1 MSGLRLKPFV
11 RRLFSGLVYYSGYC
25 TWASRGAHILCYHD
39 ITDRPISA
47 FAVSTRD
54 FAAQMRFLA
63 ENCAPVSVQQL
74 VDMIRQDRPI
84 PSRAVAVTIDDGY
97 LGVYT
102 RAYPILKDYAIPATI
117 FLPTHCLDGDIR
129 RYAPRDWAQ
138 AEFMAWDQARVM
150 AGGGITFG
158 SHTLDHLSLP
168 TLEPAQLMEQ
178 LVTSKARIEAEIG
191 QRVAGFSYPYG
202 LPRDYRGT
210 ERYVAEAG
218 YAWAVTGVH
227 GSVRPA
233 SDVFA
238 LRRVKVEK
246 DDGLCVF
253 RRLVRGAMDP
263 WQIVDLL
270 RR

>member
-1 MSGLRLKPFV
+1 MIRSRLKPFV

-25 TWASRGAHILCYHD
+25 AWTSQGAHILCYHD
-39 ITDRPISA
+39 ITDHPASP

-54 FAAQMRFLA
+54 FADQMRFLVQ
-63 ENCAPVSVQQL
+63 NCAPVSVNQL
-74 VDMIRQDRPI
+74 VNMIRQGRPI
-84 PSRAVAVTIDDGY
+84 PPRAIAVTIDDGY

-117 FLPTHCLDGDIR
+117 FLPTRCLDRDIR
-129 RYAPRDWAQ
+129 RYVPRDWAQ
-138 AEFMAWDQARVM
+138 AEFMTWDQARVM
-150 AGGGITFG
+150 ASGGIAFG

-168 TLEPAQLMEQ
+168 TLEPAQIMEQ
-178 LVTSKARIEAEIG
+178 LAASKARIEAEIG
-191 QRVAGFSYPYG
+191 QQVDGFSYPYG
-202 LPRDYRGT
+202 LPRDYRGN

-218 YAWAVTGVH
+218 YTWAVTGVH

-246 DDGLCVF
+246 DDGMRVF

-263 WQIVDLL
+263 WQIVDSL